1 MDVEGVAAIVGAAE
15 ASSPNLPL
23 ADTIYAAVVGG
34 WTASIAAPAASTPS
48 PRCQAAA
55 GCALECAGRCGGG
68 ERPWLGSI
76 RSIQHKLS
84 HAQFEALVLQSTFSL
99 SYKCNKG

>member
-1 MDVEGVAAIVGAAE
+1 MDVVEREREGVVVVVGAAE

-34 WTASIAAPAASTPS
+34 WTASIAAPAASTLS

-55 GCALECAGRCGGG
+55 GCALEGVRRCGQG
-68 ERPWLGSI
+68 ETAMVMLHSVDSARIEPLL
-76 RSIQHKLS
+76 RLYLS
-84 HAQFEALVLQSTFSL
+84 LEWDSA
-99 SYKCNKG
+99 